1 MGLSFNFDISVLLIF
16 LVVYIELRSQRRRD
30 LDQMRRE
37 RERSQL
43 EVYQRL
49 ELASN
54 DVHRFEADHIDL
66 IRPLYTGVGAPTET
80 AEQHAY
86 YSYVNQILNLF
97 ELQVE
102 LYWNHIV
109 NDDILATWVDW
120 FNEVARA
127 PGFLAV
133 WEDGVR
139 QQYSDRLVAVLDTAS
154 TAGDPLTLSDVV
166 RIIAR

>member
-16 LVVYIELRSQRRRD
+16 IVVYIELRSQRRRD
-30 LDQMRRE
+30 IEQARRE
-37 RERSQL
+37 KEQSQI

-54 DVHRFEADHIDL
+54 DVLRFEADHIDL
-66 IRPLYTGVGAPTET
+66 IRPLYTGIGAPTET

-86 YSYVNQILNLF
+86 YSYVSQILNLF

-102 LYWNHIV
+102 LYFNHIV
-109 NDDILATWVDW
+109 NEDILATWVEW

-139 QQYSDRLVAVLDTAS
+139 QQYSQCLVAVLDAAS
-154 TAGDPLTLSDVV
+154 TAENPITLSDVV
-166 RIIAR
+166 GIIAR

>member
-1 MGLSFNFDISVLLIF
+1 MDLSFNFDISVLLLFI
-16 LVVYIELRSQRRRD
+16 VVYIELRSQRRRD
-30 LDQMRRE
+30 LEQSRRE
-37 RERSQL
+37 QERSQI

-66 IRPLYTGVGAPTET
+66 IRPLYTGVGAPTEV

-139 QQYSDRLVAVLDTAS
+139 QQYSDRLVAVMDAAS
-154 TAGDPLTLSDVV
+154 SAEDPIALGDVV
-166 RIIAR
+166 SIIAR